1 MRRLLTMVLVCS
13 MACSSIVFGAQKEVA
28 LTLDGKKITLEQDIV
43 YAQDRMM
50 LPVRAM
56 ADVLGAEVT
65 YDNATRTA
73 TVEKQMKGIYDKNLE
88 PVKWKVSLGLDSP
101 YLTLM
106 DTCEMLLETKPLVVD
121 NRAYLPLR
129 ELAEAMNLE
138 VVWQA
143 GETTDTVVL
152 TSAQTPQV
160 LLSPKT
166 EFDWE
171 SMSMTMEW
179 ENKESVVFYAAETF
193 WLEKWDGH
201 AWQKIEPTKPNE
213 TQNTDTYS
221 IPTGGTTNGKRERKF
236 TFWQWEEAI
245 KGGKYRVVVPYQY
258 TEGKGEALPFF
269 SLDQTAVYEAGTP
282 TTYLA
287 YGEFIV

>member
-1 MRRLLTMVLVCS
+1 MRKLLAMVLACSLVCS
-13 MACSSIVFGAQKEVA
+13 HFVFGAQKEVA

-43 YAQDRMM
+43 YADDRMM

-56 ADVLGAEVT
+56 ADALGAEVT
-65 YDNATRTA
+65 YNNQTRTA
-73 TVEKQMKGIYDKNLE
+73 TVEKQMKGIYNQSLE
-88 PVKWKVSLGLDSP
+88 PVVWKVSLGLDSP

-106 DTCEMLLETKPLVVD
+106 DSCEVLLETKPLIVH

-129 ELAEAMNLE
+129 ELAEAMNLN

-143 GETTDTVVL
+143 GDIADTVAL
-152 TSAQTPQV
+152 TSAKTPHV
-160 LLSPKT
+160 LLSPTTK
-166 EFDWE
+166 FDRE

-179 ENKESVVFYAAETF
+179 ENQESVTFYAAETF
-193 WLEKWDGH
+193 WLEQWDGH
-201 AWQKIEPTKPNE
+201 TWEKIEPTKPNE
-213 TQNTDTYS
+213 TPNTDTYS
-221 IPTGGTTNGKRERKF
+221 IPTGGVTDGKRERKF

-258 TEGKGEALPFF
+258 TENKGKALPFF
-269 SLDQTAVYEAGTP
+269 SLDQTVVYEAGTP

-287 YGEFIV
+287 YGEFVV

>member
-1 MRRLLTMVLVCS
+1 MRRLLAVVLVCS
-13 MACSSIVFGAQKEVA
+13 MACSSLVFGAQKEVS

-43 YAQDRMM
+43 YAEERMM

-56 ADVLGAEVT
+56 ADALGAEVT
-65 YDNATRTA
+65 YDSKTRTA
-73 TVEKQMKGIYDKNLE
+73 TVEKQMKGIYNKNLE
-88 PVKWKVSLGLDSP
+88 PVIWKVSLGLDSP

-106 DTCEMLLETKPLVVD
+106 DNCQVLLETKPMIVN

-143 GETTDTVVL
+143 GEAVDTVVL
-152 TSAQTPQV
+152 TSVKTPQV
-160 LLSPKT
+160 LLSPTTK
-166 EFDWE
+166 FDRE

-179 ENKESVVFYAAETF
+179 ENKESVTFYAAETF
-193 WLEKWDGH
+193 WLEQWDGH
-201 AWQKIEPTKPNE
+201 AWQKIEPTQPS
-213 TQNTDTYS
+213 QAPNTDTYS
-221 IPTGGTTNGKRERKF
+221 IPTGGVTGGKRERKF

-258 TEGKGEALPFF
+258 TDGKTVSFF
-269 SLDQTAVYEAGTP
+269 ALDQTAVYEAGTP

-287 YGEFIV
+287 YGEFVV